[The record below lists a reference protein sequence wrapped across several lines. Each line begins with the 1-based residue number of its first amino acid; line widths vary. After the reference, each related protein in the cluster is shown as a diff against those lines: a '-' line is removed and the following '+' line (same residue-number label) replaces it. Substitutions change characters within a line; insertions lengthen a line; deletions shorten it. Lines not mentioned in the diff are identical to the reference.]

1 MYLCYLCPPLAATTI
16 AVTVLLWCVTAR
28 YGAFSRSSMKAY
40 QDRLAETNQVAEETL
55 SLITT
60 VRTFGAESR
69 EQARYGLQLRK
80 LRYLGLRFALAYLL
94 YLASNSTL
102 YNLNKVLLFMCVSLY
117 SLVCMPLL
125 PCVTRALLLRAFFI
139 TRPAAGGDA
148 VCGRLLAE
156 PGQHHRAAAD
166 DLCLVC

>member
-1 MYLCYLCPPLAATTI
+1 MAATTI

-28 YGAFSRSSMKAY
+28 YGAFSRRSMKAY

-60 VRTFGAESR
+60 VRTFGAEAR

-102 YNLNKVLLFMCVSLY
+102 YNLNKVLVVWHVQARCLFEKTQIAVQVVTLFVGGYLLSQGSITGQQLMTFVLY
-117 SLVCMPLL
+117 VDMVDAASLVR
-125 PCVTRALLLRAFFI
+125 TYASLR
-139 TRPAAGGDA
+139 
-148 VCGRLLAE
+148 
-156 PGQHHRAAAD
+156 
-166 DLCLVC
+166 LVYFVSR